1 MKGLAKW
8 VTNEMFVCE
17 VFGDLKVVVPFD
29 ASTKGMWYGRTGIF
43 IVRWRI
49 CDGDDLNA

>member
-17 VFGDLKVVVPFD
+17 VSGDRKVVVPFD
-29 ASTKGMWYGRTGIF
+29 ASTKGMWFGRSGIF
-43 IVRWRI
+43 IVRQRI
-49 CDGDDLNA
+49 CDSEDLNA